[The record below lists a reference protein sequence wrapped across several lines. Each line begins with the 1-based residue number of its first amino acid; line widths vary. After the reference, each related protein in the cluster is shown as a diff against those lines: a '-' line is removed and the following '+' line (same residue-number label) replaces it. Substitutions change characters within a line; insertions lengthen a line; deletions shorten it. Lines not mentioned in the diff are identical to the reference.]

1 MTPLA
6 EVAYQKITE
15 KIIEGKYLP
24 GDMLSENELAKELGM
39 SRTPIRSAI
48 SKFEEQGILVS
59 YKNKG
64 ILVKDLSRRDML
76 DGLELMNAL
85 VTYIFETRSLENLVI
100 DSNKLQHHLECQKEA
115 KANNDYIS
123 YIKNSHLFT
132 KTILKSANNS
142 AMLQILNNYLDT
154 SILIAA
160 INYNLNPQQT
170 HYSAI
175 KVNESLYQV
184 INAGEYEK
192 VKPLLIEHYNSV
204 RLRSF
209 NERRI

>member
-1 MTPLA
+1 MSLA
-6 EVAYQKITE
+6 ELAYQKITE

-48 SKFEEQGILVS
+48 AKLEDQGIFVS

-64 ILVKDLSRRDML
+64 ILVKELSRKEML
-76 DGLELMNAL
+76 DGLELTYAL
-85 VTYIFETRSLENLVI
+85 ITYIFETRSTEHLVI
-100 DSNKLQHHLECQKEA
+100 DLEKLQHHLNCQKEA

-123 YIKNSHLFT
+123 YVQHSHSFT
-132 KTILKSANNS
+132 KVILEAANNS
-142 AMLQILNNYLDT
+142 SMLQIFNHHDDSSL
-154 SILIAA
+154 LIAA
-160 INYNLNPQQT
+160 INYNLNPQQS

-175 KVNESLYQV
+175 PLNENLLQV
-184 INAGEYEK
+184 IKAGEFDK
-192 VKPLLIEHYNSV
+192 VKKILMEHYENV